1 MLFNSPLFLF
11 GFVPLFFTLHFL
23 AGKSLRNIII
33 ILASLLFYAWGEP
46 TFIGIVL
53 LSAFFDWFVGNAI
66 FHEHRKAIRQRYL
79 SVGILANV
87 GLLVYFKYANFFV
100 ENVNHLLAS
109 VHFNPLIFTHIA
121 LPIGVSFIVFEKI
134 TYLVDIYRHVGAPAT
149 SIRSYLLYVLLF
161 PKLLAGPIIK
171 YHDIADQLAQRH
183 PTLEDARY
191 GLTRF
196 VMGLGKKVLI
206 ADTLSPIVEAAFKL
220 PPEELGFY
228 NAWLGVI
235 GFTLQIYFDFSGY
248 SDMAIGL
255 ARIMGFRLLEN
266 FNAPYLSASFTEFWR
281 RWHISLSTWIRDY
294 LYIPLGGSRISSR
307 RTYVNLWLCFLICG
321 IWHGANWTFVV
332 WGIYHGTFLIFE
344 KRWWLTFQQYLP
356 RPLNVLMTFV
366 FVMIGWSIF
375 RLETVAQAGSFVPA
389 LFGFST
395 STAAPLYLSAN
406 IQACILIGLLM
417 SFRPSLN
424 VEKVTLFYRTMAW
437 RREFEM
443 AGVLGVFIL
452 SLAQLA
458 VTNFNPF
465 LYFRF

>member
-1 MLFNSPLFLF
+1 MWACCCISSMP
-11 GFVPLFFTLHFL
+11 
-23 AGKSLRNIII
+23 
-33 ILASLLFYAWGEP
+33 
-46 TFIGIVL
+46 
-53 LSAFFDWFVGNAI
+53 
-66 FHEHRKAIRQRYL
+66 
-79 SVGILANV
+79 
-87 GLLVYFKYANFFV
+87 NFFV
-100 ENVNHLLAS
+100 ENFNHLLALGPFQS
-109 VHFNPLIFTHIA
+109 PYLHSHRPAHRGVLSFSSSSRRSPILSISTGMSSRPLDSLLPA
-121 LPIGVSFIVFEKI
+121 LRPP
-134 TYLVDIYRHVGAPAT
+134 LRN
-149 SIRSYLLYVLLF
+149 
-161 PKLLAGPIIK
+161 LLAGPIIK

-183 PTLEDARY
+183 PTLEDVGY

-206 ADTLSPIVEAAFKL
+206 ADTLSPVVEAAFKL

-235 GFTLQIYFDFSGY
+235 CFTLQIYFDFSGY

-255 ARIMGFRLLEN
+255 ARIMGFHLLEN

-294 LYIPLGGSRISSR
+294 LYIPLGGSRISPR

-344 KRWWLTFQQYLP
+344 KRWWLTYQQYLP
-356 RPLNVLMTFV
+356 RPLNVVMTFV

-406 IQACILIGLLM
+406 IQAGILIGLLM

-424 VEKVTLFYRTMAW
+424 VEKVTRFYRTMAW

-443 AGVLGVFIL
+443 TGTLTVFIL

>member
-1 MLFNSPLFLF
+1 MLFNSPIFLF
-11 GFVPLFFTLHFL
+11 CFLPLFFMLYFL

-33 ILASLLFYAWGEP
+33 ILSSLFFYAWGEP

-53 LSAFFDWFVGNAI
+53 ISALFDWFVG
-66 FHEHRKAIRQRYL
+66 KAIYHENRQVARQLYL

-87 GLLVYFKYANFFV
+87 GLLFYFKYANFFV
-100 ENVNHLLAS
+100 ESFNNLLAA
-109 VHFNPLIFTHIA
+109 VHFNPLTLTHIA

-134 TYLVDIYRHVGAPAT
+134 TYIVDIYRHVGKPAT

-171 YHDIADQLAQRH
+171 YHDIADQLAQRY
-183 PTLEDARY
+183 PSIEDAGY
-191 GLTRF
+191 GLKRF
-196 VMGLGKKVLI
+196 VIGLGKKVLI
-206 ADTLSPIVEAAFKL
+206 ADTLSPVVEAAFKL
-220 PPEELGFY
+220 PAEELGLY
-228 NAWLGVI
+228 NAWVGVI
-235 GFTLQIYFDFSGY
+235 CFTLQIYFDFSGY

-266 FNAPYLSASFTEFWR
+266 FNAPYMSESFTEFWR

-294 LYIPLGGSRISSR
+294 LYIPLGGSHISPR
-307 RTYVNLWLCFLICG
+307 RTYFNLWLCFLICG
-321 IWHGANWTFVV
+321 IWHGAKWTFVV
-332 WGIYHGTFLIFE
+332 WGIYHGSFLIFE
-344 KRWWLTFQQYLP
+344 KLCWLKYQKYVP
-356 RPLNVLMTFV
+356 RPLNVMMTFF

-375 RLETVAQAGSFVPA
+375 RLETVAQVGYYVPA

-395 STAAPLYLSAN
+395 SLAAPLYISAN
-406 IQACILIGLLM
+406 IQAGVIIGLLI

-424 VEKVTLFYRTMAW
+424 VEKVTLFYRNMAW

-443 AGVLGVFIL
+443 AMALAVFIL
-452 SLAQLA
+452 SVSQLA
-458 VTNFNPF
+458 VSNFSPF